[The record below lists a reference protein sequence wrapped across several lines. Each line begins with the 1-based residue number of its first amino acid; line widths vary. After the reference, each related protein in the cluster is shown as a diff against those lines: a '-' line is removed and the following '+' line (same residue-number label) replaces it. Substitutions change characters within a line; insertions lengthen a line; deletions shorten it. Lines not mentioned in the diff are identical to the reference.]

1 MKIDLLRTLIEA
13 HSVPEEEFDELIEQM
28 KKDPVGFIIDEND
41 PEIAKRKNIVKS
53 IYQLLLSYEKRVV
66 EKPEMNSITFLGVA
80 AGGYAVAQGMR
91 TGGVVLNVGNKTIH
105 VDPGISA
112 IRDCRDYVA
121 CGGWI
126 DPVLIDILLVTHN
139 HIDHAGGVEEYTELW
154 LPLSKLLK
162 KTIVAN
168 ETVVNGNPKFGQ
180 GPRIDRYKKARISTY
195 ALHPG
200 ETLKIEDLTIKA
212 TKAIHV
218 EAFDPVTGETG
229 GNCIGFIVETPF
241 GTIGITGDSE
251 YYDSMAEECTDVDY
265 LIAYIVQERSRVSS
279 EPERFKF
286 RKRKMHSQFLGE
298 AGVETLLSEVKP
310 KICFITHYGDQLATF
325 RNGKMVFKEIPEA
338 IARRIEKNTGVKTI
352 ASLNGMTF
360 HIENNALSVNWK
372 YFYM

>member
-1 MKIDLLRTLIEA
+1 MRGNLLQTLIEA
-13 HSVPEEEFDELIEQM
+13 HGMSRDEFDGLIEQM
-28 KKDPVGFIIDEND
+28 KKDPVGFIIDESD
-41 PEIAKRKNIVKS
+41 PEIAKKKNIAKS
-53 IYQLLLSYEKRVV
+53 IYQILHLKKHVV
-66 EKPEMNSITFLGVA
+66 EKPEANSITFLGVA
-80 AGGYAVAQGMR
+80 AGGYAIAQGMR
-91 TGGVVLNVGNKTIH
+91 TGGFVLNIENKMIH
-105 VDPGISA
+105 VDPGVSA
-112 IRDCRDYVA
+112 IRDCRDYA
-121 CGGWI
+121 LCGGRI
-126 DPVLIDILLVTHN
+126 DPILTDILLVTHN

-154 LPLSKLLK
+154 LPFSKLLR

-168 ETVVNGNPKFGQ
+168 ETVVNGNPRFDQ
-180 GPRIDRYKKARISTY
+180 GPRIDKYKKAKIDAY
-195 ALHPG
+195 ALRPG

-212 TKAIHV
+212 TKAFHV

-241 GTIGITGDSE
+241 GTICITGDSE
-251 YYDSMAEECTDVDY
+251 YYDSMAEEYADADY
-265 LIAYIVQERSRVSS
+265 LIAYIVQERSRVGS

-298 AGVETLLSEVKP
+298 VGVETLLSEVKP

-338 IARRIEKNTGVKTI
+338 IARRIEKNTGIKTI

-372 YFYM
+372 YFYL